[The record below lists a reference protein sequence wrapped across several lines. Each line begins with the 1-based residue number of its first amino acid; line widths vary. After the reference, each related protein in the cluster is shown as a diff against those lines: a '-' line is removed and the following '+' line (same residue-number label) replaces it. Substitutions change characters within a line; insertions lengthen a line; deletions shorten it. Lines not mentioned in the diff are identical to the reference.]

1 MIRTSPDGRQ
11 ETVVV
16 DLNEVMKRGAR
27 EKDIPVRAND
37 VIVVPES
44 FF

>member
-1 MIRTSPDGRQ
+1 
-11 ETVVV
+11 VV
-16 DLNEVMKRGAR
+16 DLNEVVKRGR
-27 EKDIPVRAND
+27 KEKDLPILAND